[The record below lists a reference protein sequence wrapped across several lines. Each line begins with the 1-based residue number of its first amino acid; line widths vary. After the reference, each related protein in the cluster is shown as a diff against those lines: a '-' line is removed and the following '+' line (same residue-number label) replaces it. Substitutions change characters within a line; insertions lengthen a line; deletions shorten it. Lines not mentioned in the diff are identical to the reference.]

1 MNEAIY
7 QTLDLFSGSLVSQ
20 RTKPQTLVG
29 YGPDSLVF
37 MINWVVRYHIRSIT
51 WYRQTWTWT
60 LRKLR
65 KGGGF
70 YLGKSTTKEK
80 QRTTHMSLQFATT
93 ITKIFA
99 NAQSYAG
106 SDELQNGLVFN
117 SMLAVIP
124 FSLSWIFITDCPST
138 ERPMWWTVSQSVI
151 NERTH
156 STANE

>member
-1 MNEAIY
+1 M
-7 QTLDLFSGSLVSQ
+7 
-20 RTKPQTLVG
+20 
-29 YGPDSLVF
+29 
-37 MINWVVRYHIRSIT
+37 
-51 WYRQTWTWT
+51 
-60 LRKLR
+60 
-65 KGGGF
+65 
-70 YLGKSTTKEK
+70 GKSTTKEK

-138 ERPMWWTVSQSVI
+138 ERPI
-151 NERTH
+151 
-156 STANE
+156 